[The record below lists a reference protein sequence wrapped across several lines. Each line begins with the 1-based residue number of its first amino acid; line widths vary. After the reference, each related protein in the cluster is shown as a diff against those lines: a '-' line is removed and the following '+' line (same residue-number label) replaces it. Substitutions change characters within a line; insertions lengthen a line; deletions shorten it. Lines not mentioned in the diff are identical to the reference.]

1 MKIKDTHET
10 ELEIVLDWIEYEI
23 SQGESNIIIE
33 TKDTENVLFLVEHF
47 EWPVTVTVYENLK
60 FDVDIEEEHEIKTST
75 ANNLIVEKI
84 YWYWWRYFLYFKQ

>member
-33 TKDTENVLFLVEHF
+33 TKDT
-47 EWPVTVTVYENLK
+47 
-60 FDVDIEEEHEIKTST
+60 
-75 ANNLIVEKI
+75 
-84 YWYWWRYFLYFKQ
+84 